1 MKKLKKFLLS
11 ICIILGCTSCDT
23 VLDSLNVTNGDKFI
37 VSSVEQQGEV
47 YFYHLNKEGHKK
59 IIWDEYGYTSAN
71 RYNVGDTLIVKIEL
85 YKE

>member
-1 MKKLKKFLLS
+1 MKKFLLS
-11 ICIILGCTSCDT
+11 VCVILGCTSCNPVYDT
-23 VLDSLNVTNGDKFI
+23 LNVTNGSKFI

-59 IIWDEYGYTSAN
+59 FIWDAYGYTSAN

-85 YKE
+85 YRE